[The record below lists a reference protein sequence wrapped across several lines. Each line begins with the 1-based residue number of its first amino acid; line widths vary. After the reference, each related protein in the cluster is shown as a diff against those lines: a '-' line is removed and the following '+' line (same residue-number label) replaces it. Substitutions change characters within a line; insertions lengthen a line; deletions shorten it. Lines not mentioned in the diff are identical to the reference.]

1 VCIPS
6 LATPALLAGSAAFRS
21 KRRLPVL
28 SYLHNNGA
36 SVLRCSQPMA
46 GLNSRSIED
55 EAYVDLI
62 RRSKPRPED
71 FMYIVDTRPMINAM
85 ANRAQGKGYENMENY
100 ENIKYHFLGIDNIHV
115 MRTSLNKM
123 LESKSQLFI
132 IQYSFILVMKS
143 LQNSRDKNFSSWE
156 T

>member
-1 VCIPS
+1 
-6 LATPALLAGSAAFRS
+6 
-21 KRRLPVL
+21 
-28 SYLHNNGA
+28 
-36 SVLRCSQPMA
+36 MA